1 MQYNAVSI
9 DKLSFGD
16 ITFVIDYDMDGND
29 DYTGTL
35 APTLGEIKHEEFA
48 VSSGSA
54 GTLWSFDII
63 GEGFKL
69 VQPLRDRNYVEFR
82 IEYEMSVQ
90 FVLSGGGGDG
100 SGVHVTRLL
109 HTTIARNGGGDGS
122 GENNETGIYV
132 PYAKFPAI
140 GAPLT
145 HGTPGTEYS
154 GEVVTIPK
162 NYFDLTEVVY
172 HPADE
177 PTVEQIDEKRSY
189 WPIAAVLIILIIIF
203 IVLMRLR
210 RIKT

>member
-1 MQYNAVSI
+1 MQYNEVSI

-90 FVLSGGGGDG
+90 FVLSG
-100 SGVHVTRLL
+100 
-109 HTTIARNGGGDGS
+109 GGGDGS